1 MKSQDLFDELF
12 PKDEEKKAN
21 LTMLQSYQ
29 NLKDEYKDVLDKTNQ
44 GSLMKSLRDTLLEKN
59 AIRKK
64 RVASFEKAID
74 AAELEAKEEAK
85 KLVKS
90 FRSRMKRAFS
100 QVKTN

>member
-1 MKSQDLFDELF
+1 MSLRSRDFWKGIAQDRDNKAAAAAEKKATLAQLRTAFLDATEDLFDELF

-59 AIRKK
+59 A
-64 RVASFEKAID
+64 
-74 AAELEAKEEAK
+74 
-85 KLVKS
+85 KLLI
-90 FRSRMKRAFS
+90 
-100 QVKTN
+100 